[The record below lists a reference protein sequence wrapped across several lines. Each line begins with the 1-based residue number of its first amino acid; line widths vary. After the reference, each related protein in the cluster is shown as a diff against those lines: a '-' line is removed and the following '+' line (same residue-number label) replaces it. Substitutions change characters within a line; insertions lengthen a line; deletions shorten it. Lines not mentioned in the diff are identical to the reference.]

1 MQVDYKPWVNLLFVW
16 NIFSTLFYIQ
26 CSLHL
31 IKKKWG
37 TFPQGQ
43 GGGVTKRL
51 MGMCHWM
58 GSHFHNWINYNGVAF
73 SIELVEWG
81 RTFCIFWGKAVLHN
95 FG

>member
-1 MQVDYKPWVNLLFVW
+1 
-16 NIFSTLFYIQ
+16 
-26 CSLHL
+26 
-31 IKKKWG
+31 
-37 TFPQGQ
+37 
-43 GGGVTKRL
+43 
-51 MGMCHWM
+51 MCHWM